1 MRGTDDTDGDD
12 TEDGGDGATTDGRWP
27 SVASRRAF
35 LAGVGVGAGGVGL
48 ATNRDRL
55 AGLVGGEAGTAT
67 HRADGHGA
75 GGHGSDADAVRALV
89 PDDAVTHRATGG
101 DWTAAAS
108 WDGDRPGDEA
118 RVLIPAE
125 TTVTLDD
132 TVDAAVHTVRVDG
145 TLRVDPAATTR
156 LAVDTLVVTDGGR
169 LELGTPDD
177 PVGPDGSATVEFR
190 DRGAIDEEWDPER
203 ISRGLIALGGATV
216 RLAGAETTAFAE
228 TAVAPESGDQTL
240 ELASAP
246 TGWQAGDRL
255 VLAGS
260 HPDRNEDEELTV
272 TGVSGTTVRLDRPLE
287 HDHVPPREAFSA
299 YVLNRDRH
307 VTLRSASD
315 RTKRR
320 GHVMFMTDDVVLRHA
335 AFAELGRTDKSRPF
349 TDPVNGVPPEDV
361 PPNPQARYACHF
373 HRTGTGVEAEPR
385 QVVGC
390 HVDGSPGWGYV
401 NHGSYVRFAHN
412 TAYRVFGAAFVAE
425 TGAEAGTFHHNFA
438 LRSHGSGNVP
448 DGRQFKEDRAGAI
461 DDFGHGGYGF
471 WFQGPDLT
479 VTDNVAAGHR
489 HHGFVYWNRA
499 KPDREVPADALRS
512 LTGEVPN
519 LPVDRLDGQPDLAR
533 SGRVEDGMVPSSF
546 VRLREFSGNTV
557 FASGGGLDV
566 SRHQFGYAHD
576 RVDAYSV
583 IEDFTA
589 FDVGAHHSQ
598 WDHRR
603 PPNDRGAQGG
613 TNGISVRYSA
623 NVVVRNPTLV
633 AGRGD
638 HRGVGINRNHAPSNV
653 HVENPDVEGWFVGIR
668 APPRG
673 TAPVEGGRLDNHVD
687 VQVIGGTTD
696 RRWSPKQQVAVD
708 DVYFG
713 DGGRSDL
720 FLSTALND
728 DLYGLFT
735 PEGHVRL
742 DGTDL
747 AFAKQAPD
755 VVPYPSKQDLPET
768 GDDPLADL
776 ADVAPE
782 RLVGKSNADLTE
794 QYGLAVEGRVGPAV
808 DAERPAGVSVGR
820 VTDGSLAAPDG
831 AGPIEYVSS
840 AVGSLFE
847 VGRLGQGERL
857 TVYGDATVQTV
868 PGLYAGLPYVRL
880 EGEDGDVER
889 QSWLLVGL
897 SAASDVFVASETE
910 ETPGWLSAWDDTGDT
925 LGTSVGTKRVFRRS
939 LDAGR
944 HWLSGVP
951 ASDDVPTVFVR
962 EK

>member
-1 MRGTDDTDGDD
+1 MCAND
-12 TEDGGDGATTDGRWP
+12 DGGDDATGSRVP
-27 SVASRRAF
+27 SVTSRRAF
-35 LAGVGVGAGGVGL
+35 LVGVGVGAGGVGL
-48 ATNRDRL
+48 ATNRDTL
-55 AGLVGGEAGTAT
+55 AGLLESGAGTAT
-67 HRADGHGA
+67 DHA
-75 GGHGSDADAVRALV
+75 GGHGTDGHTDADAIRALV
-89 PDDAVTHRATGG
+89 PDEAVTHRATGG
-101 DWTAAAS
+101 DWTDATT
-108 WDGDRPGDEA
+108 WTEDRPADGA

-132 TVDAAVHTVRVDG
+132 TLDAAVHTVRVDG

-169 LELGTPDD
+169 LELGTPDA
-177 PVGPDGSATVEFR
+177 PVGSSGSATIEFR
-190 DRGAIDEEWDPER
+190 DRSAIDEDWDPER
-203 ISRGLIALGGATV
+203 ISRGLLALGGATI

-228 TAVAPESGDQTL
+228 TAVAPTAGDETL
-240 ELASAP
+240 ELGSAP
-246 TGWQAGDRL
+246 TGWEPDDRL
-255 VLAGS
+255 VLAGN

-272 TGVSGTTVRLDRPLE
+272 AGVSGTTVRLDRPLE
-287 HDHVPPREAFSA
+287 YDHVPPRESFAA
-299 YVLNRDRH
+299 YVLNRNRH

-320 GHVMFMTDDVVLRHA
+320 GHVMFMTDDVRLEHA
-335 AFAELGRTDKSRPF
+335 AFADLGRTDKSRPF
-349 TDPVNGVPPEDV
+349 TDPANGVPPQDAE
-361 PPNPQARYACHF
+361 PNPQARYACHF
-373 HRTGTGVEAEPR
+373 HRTGTGVDADPR

-425 TGAEAGTFHHNFA
+425 NGAEAGTFHHNFA
-438 LRSHGSGNVP
+438 LRSHGSGSVP
-448 DGRQFKEDRAGAI
+448 DGRQFKEDREGAI

-499 KPDREVPADALRS
+499 KPDREVSAESLRS
-512 LTGEVPN
+512 LIGKVPN
-519 LPVDRLDGQPDLAR
+519 VPVDRLDGQPELAR
-533 SGRVEDGMVPSSF
+533 SDRVEDGQVPSSF
-546 VRLREFSGNTV
+546 VRIREFAGNTV
-557 FASGGGLDV
+557 FASGGGLDI

-583 IEDFTA
+583 VEDFTA
-589 FDVGAHHSQ
+589 FDIGGHRSQ
-598 WDHRR
+598 WDRRR

-633 AGRGD
+633 AGQGD

-653 HVENPDVEGWFVGIR
+653 HVESPDVEGWFVGIR

-673 TAPVEGGRLDNHVD
+673 TAPITGGRLDNHVD
-687 VQVIGGTTD
+687 VQVVGGTTD
-696 RRWSPKQQVAVD
+696 RRWSPKQQV
-708 DVYFG
+708 DVEG
-713 DGGRSDL
+713 VELADGGRTEL
-720 FLSTALND
+720 FLSTELDD

-735 PEGHVRL
+735 PEGHVRF

-747 AFAKQAPD
+747 AFGAQAPD
-755 VVPYPSKQDLPET
+755 IVPYPTKQDLPET

-776 ADVAPE
+776 ADVEPE
-782 RLVGKSNADLTE
+782 RLVGKPNADLTE
-794 QYGLAVEGRVGPAV
+794 QYGLAVEGSVGPAV
-808 DAERPAGVSVGR
+808 DADRLAGVSVGT
-820 VTDGSLAAPDG
+820 VADDAPAALDG
-831 AGPIEYVSS
+831 AGPIEYVGS

-847 VGRLGQGERL
+847 VGRLEQGARL

-868 PGLYAGLPYVRL
+868 PGRYAGLPYVRL
-880 EGEDGDVER
+880 EGEDGDVDR
-889 QSWLLVGL
+889 KSWLLLGL
-897 SAASDVFVASETE
+897 SAASEVFVASETE
-910 ETPGWLSAWDDTGDT
+910 ETPGWLSAWSHTGDS
-925 LGTSVGTKRVFRRS
+925 LGTSAGTKRVFRRS
-939 LDAGR
+939 LDAGH

-951 ASDDVPTVFVR
+951 TSDDVPTVFVR
-962 EK
+962 KQ